1 MPRPAFYFPFV
12 SLTRR
17 LLLRASRSAW
27 LARTL
32 RRRAFFR
39 RAVRRFLPGE
49 HVGAALDT
57 AAALARDGIGSV
69 LTQLGEQVTNRDE
82 AAGVRDQYL
91 RLFDEIRSRDLPA
104 EISVKLTHLGLDVN
118 PKACLQDLLGLAAR
132 AAAAKSFLWID
143 MEESRYVDATL
154 ELYRA
159 VRAARPDVGVCLQAY
174 LRRTPADLEGL
185 LSLAPAIRVVK
196 GAYNEPPDVAFP
208 KKRDVDAAYAVLA
221 GRLLERVAAG
231 GARVV
236 FGTHDL
242 DLIER
247 LRARALALGVPGG
260 GYEVHMLY
268 GIRAAAQRALA
279 QQGVPVRV
287 LISYG
292 THWFPWYMRR
302 LAERPA
308 NVWFVM
314 RHLLG

>member
-1 MPRPAFYFPFV
+1 M
-12 SLTRR
+12 SLTRS

-69 LTQLGEQVTNRDE
+69 LTQLGEQVTNRNE
-82 AAGVRDQYL
+82 GAGVRDQYL
-91 RLFDEIRSRDLPA
+91 RLLDEIRSRDLPT

-118 PKACLQDLLGLAAR
+118 PKACLQDLLALAAR

-174 LRRTPADLEGL
+174 LRRTPADLEAL
-185 LSLAPAIRVVK
+185 LPLAPAIRVVK

-208 KKRDVDAAYAVLA
+208 KKRDVDAAYEVLA
-221 GRLLERVAAG
+221 GRLLERAAAG
-231 GARVV
+231 AARVV
-236 FGTHDL
+236 LGTHDL

-247 LRARALALGVPGG
+247 LRARALALGVAGG

-268 GIRAAAQRALA
+268 GIRAAAQRTLA